1 MPEQT
6 LYYPLSLP
14 HAGRVSIDENA
25 STAVFTNVALSG
37 LPLAGGVIWLVE
49 DDADLKP
56 VGLIADPVGDEYD
69 NLELPLAAPWNG
81 DPISGAKFIISY
93 GAGAH
98 DIVQVASAVAR
109 FRNLLQNG
117 AGLTFNKNDI
127 ADDTLVPNG
136 SIRWNEETQQFEQK
150 VAGTW
155 TVRAISRLGT
165 GRGRWE
171 GPLPKHA
178 LSISTGDV
186 AVDFDDGPYF
196 KLVFDDDFELQLPT
210 NVSQGDAFEIVFD
223 ADGAGHTPTFASG
236 FAGTAASAIATEVGA
251 RTRFRFVVT
260 AETGGTATG
269 VSATKVTFLENDIVE
284 DSGFLFI
291 SNADDNGVAP
301 AFIDP
306 ATPDSNDY
314 WTWLPLPAGAAGAAV
329 VTGTSTSSVA
339 IGTGPKTFQIV
350 EIDPVRG
357 WTYGT
362 RLRAASGAN
371 WMEGNITSFDGEELV
386 LDVDLVLGSG
396 THSDWSFGLAGEK
409 GDQGDAA
416 TVAIG
421 TVTTVAPGDPATV
434 TNVGTANEAV
444 FNIEIPQGSQGI
456 QGNAFAPD
464 EVVATFADRDA
475 FDDEPKN
482 FAVLVEEDESKDGQ
496 AYLYFK
502 LSNASADWSNGFL
515 FASGGGGSGS
525 GLLKCRTVAITN
537 IAISTALE
545 AGDVVNGVTL
555 VADDVV
561 LLTAQTDQEENG
573 PYVVSAS
580 GAASR
585 HPDYAEF
592 DAVAGSYFAVMEGT
606 VRADTLWRCTSNFGG
621 TLDTDPLVFE
631 EVNGNTD
638 DYGLI
643 TGAISG
649 GDDYGSIA

>member
-1 MPEQT
+1 MPDQT
-6 LYYPLSLP
+6 LFYPLSLP
-14 HAGRVSIDENA
+14 HAGRVSIVNGE
-25 STAVFTNVALSG
+25 STATFTDVALSG
-37 LPLAGGVIWLVE
+37 LPLAGGAIYELP
-49 DDADLKP
+49 DADDLRL
-56 VGLIADPVGDEYD
+56 VALIADPIDDDYE
-69 NLELPLAAPWNG
+69 NLELPLVAPHNG
-81 DPISGAKFIISY
+81 TSITSAKFIIAY

-136 SIRWNEETQQFEQK
+136 SIRWNEVTQQFEQK

-171 GPLPKHA
+171 GPLPKHS

-186 AVDFDDGPYF
+186 AVDFEDGPYF

-210 NVSQGDAFEIVFD
+210 NVEQGDSFDIVFE
-223 ADGAGHTPTFASG
+223 ADDAGHTPTFASG
-236 FAGTAASAIATEVGA
+236 FTGTAASAIVATAGA
-251 RTRFRFVVT
+251 RTRFSFVVT
-260 AETGGTATG
+260 AETDGTATA
-269 VSATKVTFLENDIVE
+269 VSASQVTFLENDIVE
-284 DSGFLFI
+284 DSGFLFL
-291 SNADDNGVAP
+291 SNADDNGAAP

-306 ATPDSNDY
+306 VTPDSNEF

-329 VTGTSTSSVA
+329 VAGTSTSSVA
-339 IGTGPKTFQIV
+339 VGTGPKTFQVV

-371 WMEGNITSFDGEELV
+371 WMEGNVTAFDGEELV
-386 LDVDLVLGSG
+386 IEVDLVSGSG

-416 TVAIG
+416 TVAVG
-421 TVTTVAPGDPATV
+421 TVTTVAPGEPATV
-434 TNVGTANEAV
+434 TNVGTANDAV
-444 FNIEIPQGSQGI
+444 FDIEIPQGSQGI
-456 QGNAFAPD
+456 QGDPYKPD
-464 EVVATFADRDA
+464 EVVATFADRDDY
-475 FDDEPKN
+475 DDEPKK
-482 FAVLVEEDESKDGQ
+482 FSVLVEADESKDGQ

-502 LSNASADWSNGFL
+502 LSNSSADWSSGFL
-515 FASGGGGSGS
+515 FPGGGGGSGS

-537 IAISTALE
+537 IAISTGLE
-545 AGDVVNGVTL
+545 AGDTVNGVTL

-561 LLTAQTDQEENG
+561 LLTAQTDPEDNG
-573 PYVVSAS
+573 PYVVPAS

-592 DAVAGSYFAVMEGT
+592 DAIAGSYFAVMEGT
-606 VRADTLWRCTSNFGG
+606 VKADTLWRCTSNFGG